1 MLTKH
6 SLFLKK
12 HTRRVLICKHALPV
26 FAFLL
31 ASLMIVWPLLTPE
44 KERLNLPLQ
53 KSTSKTPSMDME
65 NVRFY
70 AQDDKHRTIGVT
82 AQSVKEIDATQQI
95 ARLEKPVAI
104 YTLADGD
111 ILTSQ
116 TDYGLVYQTDKYFLF
131 DQPIQTTS
139 KSGYTAKTQ
148 HVKATYE
155 GVISSDYLITV
166 NGPSGTLKADGFHL
180 QDKGNLIDFK
190 GKTDSNLK
198 FKEDKIHITTNDGAT
213 LNRIQKTL
221 TGRDNV
227 HVYHQEN
234 VLTADRII
242 LYYTEQDKIHVQ
254 KIEAKGHV
262 VVDNGTN
269 KIVGNEGIYN
279 PLTEEMSMEGDVKL
293 YQGKSYVA
301 AQKAMLNMQ
310 TGESR
315 LLNEQKSKERIKGT
329 FLLDDIK
336 TQDKK

>member
-1 MLTKH
+1 MFTKR

-26 FAFLL
+26 FAFLF
-31 ASLMIVWPLLTPE
+31 ASLIIVWPLLMPE

-53 KSTSKTPSMDME
+53 QSTSKTPSMDME

-70 AQDDKHRTIGVT
+70 AQDEKHRTIGVT
-82 AQSVKEIDATQQI
+82 TQSVKEIDATKQI

-111 ILTSQ
+111 ILTNQ

-131 DQPIQTTS
+131 
-139 KSGYTAKTQ
+139 
-148 HVKATYE
+148 E
-155 GVISSDYLITV
+155 GVLSSDYLITV
-166 NGPSGTLKADGFHL
+166 KGPAGTLKADGFHL

-190 GKTDSNLK
+190 GKTDSNIKLK
-198 FKEDKIHITTNDGAT
+198 GDKIHITTNDGAT
-213 LNRIQKTL
+213 LNRIQRTL

-234 VLTADRII
+234 ILTADRII
-242 LYYTEQDKIHVQ
+242 LYYTEQNKIQVQ

-269 KIVGNEGIYN
+269 KIVGNEGTYN

-293 YQGKSYVA
+293 YQGKSYVT
-301 AQKAMLNMQ
+301 AQKAMLNMK

-336 TQDKK
+336 TQDKR